1 MNITKEKVREAIE
14 ANIIIGDGHTLFM
27 PEYYAP
33 HFTLSELTE
42 AGLVQTH
49 ESDGSHKGTIFAD
62 DGSVIP
68 ELKAVYNLEFLYW
81 LANQIGAN
89 TDTRSMGRGSQ
100 AQELVGNIHE
110 ALRGK

>member
-1 MNITKEKVREAIE
+1 MNITKEKVREAIK
-14 ANIIIGDGHTLFM
+14 ANIIIGDGHTLFY

-49 ESDGSHKGTIFAD
+49 ESDGSYKGTIFAD
-62 DGSVIP
+62 DGSVVQ
-68 ELKAVYNLEFLYW
+68 ELKAVYNLDFLYW

-89 TDTRSMGRGSQ
+89 TNTRSMGRGSQ

-110 ALRGK
+110 ALAE